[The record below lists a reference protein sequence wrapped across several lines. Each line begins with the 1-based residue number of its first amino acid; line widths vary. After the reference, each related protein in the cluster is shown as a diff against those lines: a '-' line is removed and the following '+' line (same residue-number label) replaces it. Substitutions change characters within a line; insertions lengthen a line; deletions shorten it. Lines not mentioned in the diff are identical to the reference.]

1 MLDAIPSMSSVDC
14 VRCRRLR
21 HRARPC
27 SITRFARSIDTRR
40 FGARGE
46 DGDGGWVSCA
56 RACVRQSSR
65 RVRARVA
72 RRVVGILNG
81 HGTLRGRR
89 AAPRRGRARAA
100 VDARTSCVRL
110 RDAVVASGVLAR
122 LRSSTMAR
130 ASDCRERQCATRR
143 RRGATARD
151 RMRARGDDDDDDDD
165 ALERVRRARD
175 VVDETLDCL
184 GVKRRPSNDDATT
197 TTTTTRAMEVDANG
211 VGDDALARR
220 GKRSRKASEVMD
232 AMSKLS
238 LAFAAGRGGE
248 REREREG
255 AAPTTRAS
263 AVRRATIDLGLDDF
277 KALDGA
283 NAMAEAAMEDAA
295 RGRDLE
301 LEVRRPRDAT
311 AWLLERALRG
321 TFGGASSSVDRLTS
335 LTLRGGKGL
344 SAEGFGRLISA
355 LTDARSLKKL
365 DLSACG
371 LSASAGER
379 IAAVL
384 DENGCPLER
393 LDLRGNALGAE
404 GTLALASALRKTK
417 TLKSLNLAQN
427 LIGGDGLRALA
438 SALAGETSMEELD
451 IQHNGCGDEGCMA
464 LATHG
469 FGSRLETLLLG
480 FNGIG
485 AQGARAIAEALRK
498 RRRSDDDDDMDTHEL
513 DDETNRALNRA
524 SKIMR
529 RLDLKCN
536 VVGSEGAHAM
546 ADALNDVED
555 LDLSNNSVRDGA
567 KWLAKSLKSGASNL
581 KQLNLQA
588 NEMTDDDAWYIAD
601 ALGENK
607 TLKTLNLGSNA
618 FGDSAA
624 SDIASDL
631 RENTALET
639 LDLTR
644 NGIGREGA
652 CELMDAMD
660 ENTTLTRLGLE
671 SNLIPAETTMEM
683 KRRVGIRAQC
693 DWQRAGFSD
702 ASAARAPM
710 KFN

>member
-1 MLDAIPSMSSVDC
+1 MT
-14 VRCRRLR
+14 
-21 HRARPC
+21 RAR
-27 SITRFARSIDTRR
+27 
-40 FGARGE
+40 
-46 DGDGGWVSCA
+46 
-56 RACVRQSSR
+56 
-65 RVRARVA
+65 
-72 RRVVGILNG
+72 
-81 HGTLRGRR
+81 
-89 AAPRRGRARAA
+89 
-100 VDARTSCVRL
+100 
-110 RDAVVASGVLAR
+110 
-122 LRSSTMAR
+122 
-130 ASDCRERQCATRR
+130 DCRERQCATGR
-143 RRGATARD
+143 RRGPPSRE
-151 RMRARGDDDDDDDD
+151 RMRARRDDDDDDDDD

-184 GVKRRPSNDDATT
+184 GVKRRPNDDATT
-197 TTTTTRAMEVDANG
+197 TTTTTTTRAMDVDANG
-211 VGDDALARR
+211 IGDDALARR

-238 LAFAAGRGGE
+238 LAFAAGRRGE
-248 REREREG
+248 GEG
-255 AAPTTRAS
+255 AAPTTRSS

-301 LEVRRPRDAT
+301 LEVRRPRDET

-393 LDLRGNALGAE
+393 LDLRGNAIGAE

-464 LATHG
+464 LTTHG

-513 DDETNRALNRA
+513 DDETINRA

-631 RENTALET
+631 RENIALET